1 MRTEEDLVGDKLLQ
15 YAQIA
20 SLKDK
25 QDWAAVCEQMK
36 MKTDDLLS
44 TMQANILRGLFSQR
58 DADYVRGWNAASE
71 WVRQLPNSAGRQY
84 TVLKAKEGKHK

>member
-25 QDWAAVCEQMK
+25 QDWAAVCEQLRQ
-36 MKTDDLLS
+36 KTDMMLS
-44 TMQANILRGLFSQR
+44 TMQADILRGVFEQR
-58 DADYVRGWNAASE
+58 HADYIRGWNAASE
-71 WVRQLPNSAGRQY
+71 WIRHLPNNATRQY
-84 TVLKAKEGKHK
+84 TVLKAKEGKQ